1 MFSHFVCTFVHQHIC
16 TFITFVKV
24 KSSNTSFTN
33 RLHNVDVCAVSLGI
47 SIAQMT
53 NLFSSLNI
61 KGTTLKN
68 RIAVSP
74 MCEYSSTDGF
84 ANDWHLVHLGA
95 FATGGAGLIITE
107 AAAVSPEGRI
117 TYADL
122 GIWKD
127 EHIEKLKQ
135 ITTFIEAQGAVP
147 GIQLA
152 HAGRKASHDKPW
164 LGGKQ
169 FASNHENGW
178 ATVAPGALAFT
189 NGEEAPHELD
199 KAGIAKVKADFKSS
213 AQRALKAGF
222 KVAEVHGAHGYLLH
236 QFYSPLSNQR
246 TDEYGGSFENR
257 IRLLVEVVE
266 TVREVWPQNYPLFVR
281 ISATDWT
288 EGGWTIEDSV
298 KLAVVLKEKG
308 VDLVDCSSGGNVPKA
323 AIPNNP
329 GYQVEFAEKI
339 KAQTGIL
346 TGAVGLITTPAQA
359 NEIVEKGQADI
370 VLMAREML
378 RDPHFALRAAHEL
391 GHEVEWPAQYER
403 AQWR

>member
-1 MFSHFVCTFVHQHIC
+1 M
-16 TFITFVKV
+16 
-24 KSSNTSFTN
+24 
-33 RLHNVDVCAVSLGI
+33 A
-47 SIAQMT
+47 
-53 NLFSSLNI
+53 NLLSPLTI
-61 KGTTLKN
+61 KGTTFKN
-68 RIAVSP
+68 RIVVSP
-74 MCEYSSTDGF
+74 MCQYSSTDGF

-95 FATGGAGLIITE
+95 FATGGASLIITE

-122 GIWKD
+122 GIWND
-127 EHIEKLKQ
+127 EQIEKLKQ
-135 ITTFIEAQGAVP
+135 ITSFIEAQGSVA

-164 LGGKQ
+164 IGGKQ
-169 FASNHENGW
+169 FTSNHENGW
-178 ATVAPGALAFT
+178 LTVAPNALPFT
-189 NGEEAPHELD
+189 EGEEAPVALD
-199 KAGIAKVKADFKSS
+199 KAGIEKVKADFKS
-213 AQRALKAGF
+213 AAERALSAGF

-257 IRLLVEVVE
+257 IRLLVEVTEV
-266 TVREVWPQNYPLFVR
+266 VREVWPQDYPLFVR
-281 ISATDWT
+281 ISSTDWT

-298 KLAVVLKEKG
+298 KLAAVLKEKG

-323 AIPNNP
+323 NIPNKP

-346 TGAVGLITTPAQA
+346 TGAVGLITNALQA
-359 NEIVEKGQADI
+359 NVIIENNKADM
-370 VLMAREML
+370 VLMARELL

-391 GHEVEWPAQYER
+391 QHEIAWPAQYER